1 MHMLFKFKSKA
12 ASDLIM
18 LEPDAKRLLN
28 IIRNEAPAK
37 GIVTAEQ
44 LPEAIA
50 ALELAIAADELRLA
64 EALKAQL
71 QARASKD
78 SSGHGD
84 QDEDREGGTA
94 LQAPTDTVSLK
105 RRAQPML
112 DMLRRSLSAQV
123 DVVWGV

>member
-1 MHMLFKFKSKA
+1 MLFKFKSKA

-37 GIVTAEQ
+37 GIITADQ
-44 LPEAIA
+44 LPLAIVALEAAIA
-50 ALELAIAADELRLA
+50 TDELRLA
-64 EALKAQL
+64 EALKAQ
-71 QARASKD
+71 QEASASKD
-78 SSGHGD
+78 GSGNG
-84 QDEDREGGTA
+84 DREWGGA
-94 LQAPTDTVSLK
+94 SQAPAETVSLK

>member
-1 MHMLFKFKSKA
+1 MLFKFKSKA

-18 LEPDAKRLLN
+18 LEPDAKRLLS
-28 IIRNEAPAK
+28 IMRNDAPAK
-37 GIVTAEQ
+37 GIITAKQ
-44 LPEAIA
+44 LPSAIEALEAAIA
-50 ALELAIAADELRLA
+50 AEELRLA

-71 QARASKD
+71 EARASKD
-78 SSGHGD
+78 
-84 QDEDREGGTA
+84 GGTEGDGT
-94 LQAPTDTVSLK
+94 LQAPAEIVSLK